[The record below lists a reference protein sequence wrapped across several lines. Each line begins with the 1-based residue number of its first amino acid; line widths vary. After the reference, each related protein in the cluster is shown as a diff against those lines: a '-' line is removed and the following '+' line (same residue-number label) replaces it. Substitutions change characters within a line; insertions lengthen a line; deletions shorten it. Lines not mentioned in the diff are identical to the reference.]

1 MKKYKI
7 LPTFGNGSSFDKQ
20 FHNAIVTES
29 GIAGAS
35 KKTVGV
41 NVTGSG
47 LLFVEPEHLE
57 EIAA

>member
-1 MKKYKI
+1 MKKFRI

-20 FHNAIVTES
+20 FHNAIVS
-29 GIAGAS
+29 DAGIEGKS
-35 KKTVGV
+35 KKTIGV